1 MARDPP
7 RRLEVNPVL
16 QSLYIPW
23 RTIIAAFAVKT
34 VGRKLYWTSSGNWG
48 YNLPNPQE
56 EIGKM
61 GFLRKTV
68 LRSVVFI
75 LLIFFSSNPCPVRGY
90 EPDPDLGKFLEPYLP
105 ENTGWALTVIDLET
119 GQQLVE
125 SGNSL
130 RERLVPAS
138 LMKLL
143 ITGAVLEHAE
153 QGGTVRKVV
162 TVRKAVTVK
171 KKKGR
176 KSRKKTY
183 MLARHSVEIRDKRE
197 LFDILHDMNVHSRNG
212 TAQNLAVSLGERRFG
227 APGTRAKGNRAVCN
241 FLNSLDLPP
250 GEAIIADG
258 CGLDRGNRMSAG
270 FIAQYLYQVS
280 KKPWFDSFRET
291 LPRPG
296 LEGTVKRIGY
306 TDQRFRVKTG
316 RLDDVFALAGYGV
329 NSSGREFSFAFIV
342 NSKNGRVSD
351 RWHSRG
357 ELLRLLAEG
366 VPPQTGLVQQ

>member
-1 MARDPP
+1 M
-7 RRLEVNPVL
+7 
-16 QSLYIPW
+16 S
-23 RTIIAAFAVKT
+23 
-34 VGRKLYWTSSGNWG
+34 
-48 YNLPNPQE
+48 
-56 EIGKM
+56 
-61 GFLRKTV
+61 FLRKT
-68 LRSVVFI
+68 LLKSVVVI
-75 LLIFFSSNPCPVRGY
+75 LLIIFSSAAYPVQGD
-90 EPDPDLGKFLEPYLP
+90 EPDRDLGKFLEPFLP
-105 ENTGWALTVIDLET
+105 ENTEWALSVIDLET
-119 GQQLVE
+119 GEQLVE

-143 ITGAVLEHAE
+143 ITGAVLEYAE
-153 QGGTVRKVV
+153 QGGTVNKVV
-162 TVRKAVTVK
+162 TVCKAVKVK
-171 KKKGR
+171 GKKRR

-183 MLARHSVEIRDKRE
+183 VLARHSVEIRDKRE
-197 LFDILHDMNVHSRNG
+197 IIDILHDMNVHSRNV
-212 TAQNLAVSLGERRFG
+212 TAQNLADSLGEGRFG
-227 APGTRAKGNRAVCN
+227 APGTRAKGNMAVCT

-270 FIAQYLYQVS
+270 FIAHYLYKVS

-296 LEGTVKRIGY
+296 LEGTVKSIGY

-316 RLDDVFALAGYGV
+316 SLNDVFALAGYGV
-329 NSSGREFSFAFIV
+329 NAAGHEFSFAFIV

-366 VPPQTGLVQQ
+366 VPPPTGVVQQ

>member
-1 MARDPP
+1 
-7 RRLEVNPVL
+7 
-16 QSLYIPW
+16 
-23 RTIIAAFAVKT
+23 
-34 VGRKLYWTSSGNWG
+34 
-48 YNLPNPQE
+48 
-56 EIGKM
+56 M

-68 LRSVVFI
+68 LKSVAVI
-75 LLIFFSSNPCPVRGY
+75 LLIVFSSAVCPVQGY
-90 EPDPDLGKFLEPYLP
+90 EPDRDLGKSLEPYLP
-105 ENTGWALTVIDLET
+105 ENAEWALSVIDLET
-119 GQQLVE
+119 GEQLVE

-143 ITGAVLEHAE
+143 ITGAVLEYAE
-153 QGGTVRKVV
+153 QGGTVNKVV
-162 TVRKAVTVK
+162 TVRKAVKVK
-171 KKKGR
+171 GKKRR

-183 MLARHSVEIRDKRE
+183 ILARHSVEIRDKRE
-197 LFDILHDMNVHSRNG
+197 IIDILRDMNVHSRNS
-212 TAQNLAVSLGERRFG
+212 TAQNLANSLGERRFG
-227 APGTRAKGNRAVCN
+227 APGTRAKGNRAVCT

-250 GEAIIADG
+250 REAIIADG
-258 CGLDRGNRMSAG
+258 CGLARGNRMSAG
-270 FIAQYLYQVS
+270 FIAHYLYKVS

-316 RLDDVFALAGYGV
+316 SLDDVFALAGYGV
-329 NSSGREFSFAFIV
+329 NAAGREFSFAFIV
-342 NSKNGRVSD
+342 NSKNGRVFD
-351 RWHSRG
+351 RRHSRG